1 MTDTTTRPL
10 SETPPTGVPH
20 VDPSGPA
27 LTEAPLNVHELRAA
41 ALQRMREGAFGQEMW
56 DYLEGGSGDERSL
69 RWNEEAW
76 GEIRLAPRC
85 LVGVDAIDTS
95 VELFGSRVASP
106 IGLSP
111 AASHRIWHDDGELG
125 VVDAANEAGMVY
137 CQSTLGTA
145 SMEDVAARATGPLWF
160 QLYVRRDRE
169 LTASLALRAA
179 AAGYQAL
186 VVTVDTPVLGARDT
200 DRRRSV
206 RLPAGL
212 SFANLPAQT
221 ARVEDPLPAHRR
233 VYVERLD
240 PTLTWKDITW
250 LAELT
255 DLPVVVK
262 GVLRA
267 DDASRALDH
276 GARGVWVS
284 NHGARNLDTV
294 VPTAQA
300 LPAVA
305 AEVAGRVPVVVDSGV
320 RRGTD
325 VLKALCLGA
334 DAVFVGRP
342 YLYGLA
348 AAGREGALAALHM
361 LDTELR
367 MAMGLCGAPRLADLG
382 PDLLW
387 H

>member
-1 MTDTTTRPL
+1 MTDSATQTADAI
-10 SETPPTGVPH
+10 VP
-20 VDPSGPA
+20 VVEPIPDPA
-27 LTEAPLNVHELRAA
+27 LNIRELRSA
-41 ALQRMREGAFGQEMW
+41 ALDRLAEGAFGREMW

-85 LVGVDAIDTS
+85 LVGVDAIDTTTT
-95 VELFGSRVASP
+95 LFGSTVASP

-111 AASHRIWHDDGELG
+111 AASHKIWHADGELG
-125 VVDAANEAGMVY
+125 VTSAAEEAGMIY
-137 CQSTLGTA
+137 CQSTLGTV
-145 SMEDVAARATGPLWF
+145 SMEDVAGATSAPLWF
-160 QLYVRRDRE
+160 QLYVRRDRD
-169 LTASLALRAA
+169 LTASLVARAA

-206 RLPAGL
+206 RLPSGL
-212 SFANLPAQT
+212 SFANLAGLTPRA
-221 ARVEDPLPAHRR
+221 EPDLPAHRR

-240 PTLTWKDITW
+240 PTLTWSDITW
-250 LAELT
+250 LSELS

-262 GVLRA
+262 GVLRP
-267 DDASRALDH
+267 DDAARAIDA

-294 VPTAQA
+294 VPTALA

-305 AEVAGRVPVVVDSGV
+305 AEVAGRVPVVVDSGI

-367 MAMGLCGAPRLADLG
+367 MAMGLCGAPSLDALG

-387 H
+387 S

>member
-1 MTDTTTRPL
+1 MTDTVER
-10 SETPPTGVPH
+10 PH
-20 VDPSGPA
+20 VEPAADPA
-27 LTEAPLNVHELRAA
+27 LNIRELREA
-41 ALQRMREGAFGQEMW
+41 ALQQLRAGAFGQPMW

-76 GEIRLAPRC
+76 GEIRLSPHC
-85 LVGVDAIDTS
+85 LVGVEDIDTS
-95 VELFGSRVASP
+95 TTLFGSRLASP

-111 AASHRIWHDDGELG
+111 AASHKIWHPDGELG
-125 VVDAANEAGMVY
+125 VTAAAGEAGMVY
-137 CQSTLGTA
+137 CQSTLGTT
-145 SMEDVAARATGPLWF
+145 SMEDVAAAASSPLWF
-160 QLYVRRDRE
+160 QLYVRRDRD
-169 LTASLALRAA
+169 LTASLAQRAA

-206 RLPAGL
+206 RLPSGMA
-212 SFANLPAQT
+212 FANLPALT
-221 ARVEDPLPAHRR
+221 ARVEDDLPAHRR

-240 PTLTWKDITW
+240 PTLRWKDITW

-267 DDASRALDH
+267 DDAARALDH
-276 GARGVWVS
+276 GAAGVWVS

-305 AEVAGRVPVVVDSGV
+305 AEVAGRAPVIVDSGV

-348 AAGREGALAALHM
+348 AAGREGALMALHM

-367 MAMGLCGAPRLADLG
+367 MAMGLCGAPDLASLT